1 MTENHTDHFE
11 SELRITILR
20 LARRLRAERADA
32 NVSDGQFSVMCA
44 LERFG
49 PMGLGDLSLREKVT
63 APSMNRTVNI
73 LVEAGYATR
82 SDSPDDGRKVLIDV
96 TDTGRSLIDETR
108 RRRDAW
114 LSRALAELD
123 DTQRTSIEVAAP
135 VLRELADR

>member
-1 MTENHTDHFE
+1 MTEEHFE

-44 LERFG
+44 LEKFG

-82 SDSPDDGRKVLIDV
+82 SGSPDDGRKVLIDV
-96 TDTGRSLIDETR
+96 SDTGRSLIAETR

-114 LSRALAELD
+114 LSRVLAELD
-123 DTQRTSIEVAAP
+123 DTERTLIETAAP
-135 VLRELADR
+135 VLRGLADR

>member
-1 MTENHTDHFE
+1 MTEEHFE

-49 PMGLGDLSLREKVT
+49 PMGLGDLSEREKVT

-73 LVEAGYATR
+73 LVDAGYATR
-82 SDSPDDGRKVLIDV
+82 SGSPDDGRKVLIDV
-96 TDTGRSLIDETR
+96 TDTARSLIAETR

-114 LSRALAELD
+114 LSRALADLD
-123 DTQRTSIEVAAP
+123 DTERAAIEAAAP
-135 VLRELADR
+135 VLRGLADR

>member
-1 MTENHTDHFE
+1 MTEEHFE

-96 TDTGRSLIDETR
+96 TDSGLSLIAETR

-114 LSRALAELD
+114 LSRALADLD
-123 DTQRTSIEVAAP
+123 DAERTSIEAAAP
-135 VLRELADR
+135 VLRGLADR